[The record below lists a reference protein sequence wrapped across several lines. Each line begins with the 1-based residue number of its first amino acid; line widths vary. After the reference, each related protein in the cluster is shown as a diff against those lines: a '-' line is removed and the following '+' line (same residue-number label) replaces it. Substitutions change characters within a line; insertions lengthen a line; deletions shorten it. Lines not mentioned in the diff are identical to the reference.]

1 MTRQRQMT
9 YKEFKSLAL
18 NPPRRDEETIFQV
31 IGYTVNQNLGRR
43 KSLYPEFDLRHRTVG
58 FCHSVAEAEKLIADA
73 IADDR
78 KYQSEPYCFYV
89 KEYPIGK
96 YLGTIWEGYGVSM
109 RLYDS
114 EGRFLD
120 KTYCSAM
127 DRDHRTPYGIF
138 RGRPAE
144 SIRFKEGDVVE
155 VRDGDSVHLAVV
167 ASSPMTI
174 ERGWEM
180 RDNWKQKYNGT
191 APDSS
196 SVLVDDGK
204 EDGFPSDAGDDQ
216 SPVIDGPSY
225 DTHDHIL
232 TLNIMPLRYP
242 LSDKLRK
249 KYEGY
254 YQSMLKE
261 EEEYLRQCEQ
271 EKAELKDHTD
281 KILSISREYDKKSHT
296 ISPREALSLLA
307 DCYIAYCGISISL
320 RTIAYDAADYWIKKL
335 AMSEDCLAEKAK
347 SASVFMDIISDVSE
361 EFAANKDHYAEYD
374 IAPLCQS
381 EAVDA
386 IAELLD
392 TTTDDKLKI
401 ALSAGF
407 LEVFKYYHQYP

>member
-1 MTRQRQMT
+1 MT
-9 YKEFKSLAL
+9 YEEFKALAL
-18 NPPRRDEETIFQV
+18 KPPRRNEETIFQV
-31 IGYTVNQNLGRR
+31 VEYTVNENLGRR
-43 KSLYPEFDLRHRTVG
+43 KSLYPEFDLRHKTVG
-58 FCHSVAEAEKLIADA
+58 FCHSVAEAEKLITDA
-73 IADDR
+73 IADDI
-78 KYQSEPYCFYV
+78 KYKSEPYCFYI
-89 KEYPIGK
+89 KEYPIGA

-127 DRDHRTPYGIF
+127 GRDHRTPYGIF
-138 RGRPAE
+138 RGRPSE
-144 SIRFKEGDVVE
+144 SIRFKEGDIVE

-174 ERGWEM
+174 ERGWEL
-180 RDNWKQKYNGT
+180 RDRWKHKYNGT
-191 APDSS
+191 APDCS

-242 LSDKLRK
+242 LSDNLRE

-271 EKAELKDHTD
+271 EKAELEERID
-281 KILSISREYDKKSHT
+281 KILSICREYDKKRDDLH
-296 ISPREALSLLA
+296 PRKALSLLA
-307 DCYIAYCGISISL
+307 DCYIAFCGISISI
-320 RTIAYDAADYWIKKL
+320 RTIAYDAADYWIKRL
-335 AMSEDCLAEKAK
+335 AMSEDCLAKKAK
-347 SASVFMDIISDVSE
+347 SASVFMDIMPDVSA
-361 EFAANKDHYAEYD
+361 EFAANKEHYAEYD
-374 IAPLCQS
+374 VAPLCRS
-381 EAVDA
+381 EAIDA
-386 IAELLD
+386 MAELLE
-392 TTTDDKLKI
+392 TSADDKLKI

-407 LEVFKYYHQYP
+407 IEVFKYYH